1 MKKTKTI
8 SLNGV
13 EYTLELNRESFVQI
27 DKICNI
33 KKLMAEISAD
43 PYEYVDEIDD
53 DYNPLENTPSLEEI
67 QKKEEQKVVDTRK
80 LYERG
85 FFVWLYPNHKLKI
98 SEVQEILKPYFEDN
112 EKYLELDKIFTEAL
126 HECVDINVSDD
137 SKN

>member
-67 QKKEEQKVVDTRK
+67 QKKTEQKVVDTRK

-126 HECVDINVSDD
+126 RECVDINVSDD

>member
-98 SEVQEILKPYFEDN
+98 SEVQEILKPYFEDD

>member
-1 MKKTKTI
+1 MKKNEI
-8 SLNGV
+8 IELNGE
-13 EYTLELNRESFVQI
+13 EYTLELNRNSFLQI
-27 DKICNI
+27 DKLCNVEKSMQI
-33 KKLMAEISAD
+33 INKSL
-43 PYEYVDEIDD
+43 YEYVDEIDD

-67 QKKEEQKVVDTRK
+67 QKKTEQKVVDTRK

-126 HECVDINVSDD
+126 RECVDINVSDD